1 MEDGERMAAP
11 ILLGLSLYV
20 WIALISLLFLIV
32 LVALGGYGLD
42 IGGDV
47 DADVDMDLDYGDFSG
62 PGISPL
68 SLPLVAAFGTTF
80 GAVGAL
86 AESAGATDI
95 ITALSATGAAV
106 LIAGAMYWAVGKF
119 LVRAQASTEVKPAT
133 LIGRDAQVTVPIQPG
148 AQGQILVITEE
159 RGRSLF
165 PALGTED
172 IPRDAIVEITGFT
185 GGVANVRK
193 KVG

>member
-1 MEDGERMAAP
+1 VPAP
-11 ILLGLSLYV
+11 AILEISLYV
-20 WIALISLLFLIV
+20 WIAMISLLFLIV

-47 DADVDMDLDYGDFSG
+47 DADVDLDYGDFGG

-86 AESAGATDI
+86 LETSGTSDVLAAIGAT
-95 ITALSATGAAV
+95 ASAV

-119 LVRAQASTEVKPAT
+119 LVKAQASTEVKPDT
-133 LIGRDAQVTVPIQPG
+133 LIGRDASVVIPVRPG
-148 AQGQILVITEE
+148 SQGQILIITEE

-165 PALGTED
+165 PAIANED
-172 IPRDAIVEITGFT
+172 IPRDAVVEITGFT

-193 KVG
+193 KLG